1 MLYPENHEIYPTA
14 PATSRKIPTFE
25 VSRYIETLCTMKI
38 FKSRRSIIFTAIG
51 AVVII
56 VLIILAVNKGEDRK
70 GIKVTAEMVG
80 KRNIVEVV
88 SANGKIQPEKDIKI
102 SPYISGEVIELYVK
116 EGDQVKKGDLL
127 AKIDPEIYR
136 ANYDRML
143 AMLNSQKAAEA
154 NAQARMAQAESQ
166 FRNAEQSFRRNKTLW
181 EQKVISDAD
190 YDAAQAAFEVAKAE
204 KDAAMQNIKS
214 AQFGVESAKASLDE
228 AEENLVKTTI
238 RSPNDG
244 TVSKLS
250 VEIGERVTG
259 ASQFSAGTEIMR
271 IANLENME
279 VNVEV
284 NENDIVRVSLGD
296 TCTIEVDAYLD
307 KKFKGIVTEISTSAN
322 TVGVSAD
329 QITNFNV
336 KIRIL
341 PASYADMV
349 DTVSLIRSPFRPG
362 MSATVDIQTETV
374 YNVIS
379 VPIQSVTTRADTTG
393 MVTGEDVNI
402 EVAKQDEDVKEYVFL
417 NDAGKAKMVEVST
430 GIQDN
435 SYIEVTS
442 GLEEDQEVITG
453 PYRAISK
460 RLKDGDVVKVVDKK
474 DLYAEE
480 EK

>member
-1 MLYPENHEIYPTA
+1 
-14 PATSRKIPTFE
+14 
-25 VSRYIETLCTMKI
+25 MKF
-38 FKSRRSIIFTAIG
+38 FKNRRNIILVALG
-51 AVVII
+51 AVVVI
-56 VLIILAVNKGEDRK
+56 VLVVLAMNKGDERS
-70 GIKVTAEMVG
+70 GIKVTAEKVE
-80 KRNIVEVV
+80 KRNIIEVV

-136 ANYDRML
+136 ANYDRMQ

-154 NAQARMAQAESQ
+154 NARAQVAQVEAQ
-166 FRNAEQSFRRNKTLW
+166 FRNAELNFNRNKTLW
-181 EQKVISDAD
+181 DQKVISDAD
-190 YDAAQAAFEVAKAE
+190 NDASKSAYDVAKAG
-204 KDAAMQNIKS
+204 KDAAMESLKS
-214 AQFGVESAKASLDE
+214 AEFGVESSKASLKE
-228 AEENLVKTTI
+228 AQENLFKTTI
-238 RSPNDG
+238 TAPSDG

-250 VEIGERVTG
+250 IEKNERVTG

-271 IANLENME
+271 IANLESME

-284 NENDIVRVSLGD
+284 NENDIVRVTLND
-296 TCTIEVDAYLD
+296 TCLIEVDAYLD

-341 PASYADMV
+341 PESYHEMV
-349 DTVSLIRSPFRPG
+349 DTASAIRSPFRPG

-374 YNVIS
+374 YKVLS
-379 VPIQSVTTRADTTG
+379 VPIQSVTTRADTSG
-393 MVTGEDVNI
+393 VVKEEDANI
-402 EVAKQDEDVKEYVFL
+402 DVAATKDEVKEYVFMHK
-417 NDAGKAKMVEVST
+417 DGKALMQEVKT
-430 GIQDN
+430 GVQDN
-435 SYIEVTS
+435 TYIEITK
-442 GLEEDQEVITG
+442 GIEEGQEVITG

-460 RLKDGDVVKVVDKK
+460 RLKNDDVIKVVDKK
-474 DLYAEE
+474 DIYTEE

>member
-1 MLYPENHEIYPTA
+1 
-14 PATSRKIPTFE
+14 
-25 VSRYIETLCTMKI
+25 MK
-38 FKSRRSIIFTAIG
+38 FFQKKRNLFLVIG
-51 AVVII
+51 GVI
-56 VLIILAVNKGEDRK
+56 LIIILVILAMNKGKDRT
-70 GIKVTAEMVG
+70 GTKVTAEKVE
-80 KRNIVEVV
+80 KRTIIEMV

-136 ANYDRML
+136 ANYDRMM
-143 AMLNSQKAAEA
+143 AMLNSQKAGES
-154 NAQARMAQAESQ
+154 NAQARVAQVEAQ
-166 FRNAEQSFRRNKTLW
+166 FRNAELSFNRSKTLW

-190 YDAAQAAFEVAKAE
+190 FDAAKSSYEVAKAE
-204 KDAAMQNIKS
+204 KDAAFQSLKS
-214 AQFGVESAKASLDE
+214 SQYGVESAEASLKE
-228 AEENLVKTTI
+228 AKENLFKTTI
-238 RSPNDG
+238 ISPSDG

-271 IANLENME
+271 IANLQSME

-284 NENDIVRVSLGD
+284 NENDIVRVSLFD
-296 TCTIEVDAYLD
+296 TCQIEVDAYLD

-322 TVGVSAD
+322 TSGVSVD

-341 PASYADMV
+341 PESYTDMIDTASA
-349 DTVSLIRSPFRPG
+349 IRSPFRPG

-374 YNVIS
+374 YNILA
-379 VPIQSVTTRADTTG
+379 VPIQSVTTRSDTTG
-393 MVTGEDVNI
+393 TVKEEDANI
-402 EVAKQDEDVKEYVFL
+402 DLAATKDEVKEYIFL
-417 NDAGKAKMVEVST
+417 VKDGKALLQEVKT
-430 GIQDN
+430 GIQDIT
-435 SYIEVTS
+435 YIEVKS
-442 GLEEDQEVITG
+442 GVEEGQEVITA

-460 RLKDGDVVKVVDKK
+460 RLKNGDPIKVVDKK
-474 DLYAEE
+474 DLYSEE

>member
-1 MLYPENHEIYPTA
+1 
-14 PATSRKIPTFE
+14 
-25 VSRYIETLCTMKI
+25 MKFFQKKRNLFLVI
-38 FKSRRSIIFTAIG
+38 GGII
-51 AVVII
+51 
-56 VLIILAVNKGEDRK
+56 LIIILVILAMNKGKDRT
-70 GIKVTAEMVG
+70 GTKVTAEKVE
-80 KRNIVEVV
+80 KRTIIEMV

-136 ANYDRML
+136 ANYDRMM
-143 AMLNSQKAAEA
+143 AMLNSQKAGES
-154 NAQARMAQAESQ
+154 NAQARVAQVEAQ
-166 FRNAEQSFRRNKTLW
+166 FRNAELSFNRSKTLW

-190 YDAAQAAFEVAKAE
+190 FDAAKSSYEVAKAE
-204 KDAAMQNIKS
+204 KDAAFQSLKS
-214 AQFGVESAKASLDE
+214 SQYGVESAEASLKE
-228 AEENLVKTTI
+228 AKENLFKTTI
-238 RSPNDG
+238 ISPSDG

-271 IANLENME
+271 IANLQSME

-284 NENDIVRVSLGD
+284 NENDIVRVSLFD
-296 TCTIEVDAYLD
+296 TCQIEVDAYLD

-322 TVGVSAD
+322 TSGVSAD

-341 PASYADMV
+341 PESYTDMIDTASA
-349 DTVSLIRSPFRPG
+349 IRSPFRPG

-374 YNVIS
+374 YNILA
-379 VPIQSVTTRADTTG
+379 VPIQSVTTRSDTTG
-393 MVTGEDVNI
+393 TVKEEDANI
-402 EVAKQDEDVKEYVFL
+402 DLAATKDEVKEYIFL
-417 NDAGKAKMVEVST
+417 VKDGKALLQEVKT
-430 GIQDN
+430 GIQDIT
-435 SYIEVTS
+435 YIEVKS
-442 GLEEDQEVITG
+442 GVEEGQEVITA

-460 RLKDGDVVKVVDKK
+460 RLKNGDPIKVVDKK
-474 DLYAEE
+474 DLYSEE

>member
-1 MLYPENHEIYPTA
+1 LNLQDQTE
-14 PATSRKIPTFE
+14 K
-25 VSRYIETLCTMKI
+25 YIIMKF
-38 FKSRRSIIFTAIG
+38 FKNRRNIILVALG
-51 AVVII
+51 AVVVI
-56 VLIILAVNKGEDRK
+56 VLIVLALNKGEERN
-70 GIKVTAEMVG
+70 GIKVTAEKVE
-80 KRNIVEVV
+80 KRTIIEVV

-116 EGDQVKKGDLL
+116 EGDQVKAGDLL

-136 ANYDRML
+136 ANFDRMQ

-154 NAQARMAQAESQ
+154 NARAQVAQVEAQ
-166 FRNAEQSFRRNKTLW
+166 FRNAELSFNRSKTLW
-181 EQKVISDAD
+181 DQKVISDAD
-190 YDAAQAAFEVAKAE
+190 YDAAKSSYEVAKAG
-204 KDAAMQNIKS
+204 KDAAMESLKS
-214 AQFGVESAKASLDE
+214 AEFGVESSKASLKE
-228 AEENLVKTTI
+228 AQENLFKTTMTA
-238 RSPNDG
+238 PNDG

-250 VEIGERVTG
+250 VEKGERVTG

-271 IANLENME
+271 IANLESME

-284 NENDIVRVSLGD
+284 NENDIVRVSLND
-296 TCTIEVDAYLD
+296 TCLIEVDAYLD

-341 PASYADMV
+341 PESYHELV
-349 DTVSLIRSPFRPG
+349 DTVSVIRSPFRPG

-374 YNVIS
+374 NNVLS

-393 MVTGEDVNI
+393 VVKKDDANIDV
-402 EVAKQDEDVKEYVFL
+402 AATKDEVKEYVFL
-417 NDAGKAKMVEVST
+417 NKDNKAFMQEVKT
-430 GIQDN
+430 GVQDN
-435 SYIEVTS
+435 TYIEIIK
-442 GLEEDQEVITG
+442 GIEEGQEVITG

-460 RLKDGDVVKVVDKK
+460 RLKNDDAIKVVDKK
-474 DLYAEE
+474 DLFVEE